1 MIRNGMADVGDF
13 ILRQQ
18 KYEQILAS
26 KMGWDYVESQSKG
39 SSYDYRSADGSKI
52 EVKFDWDSIKT
63 ENHYLEYG
71 QTSVGEGGEIPSGF
85 ALSAEDADYW
95 VVVNDDLLRMFE
107 INTLKQFVK
116 ENRASF
122 RTTRTRVGVNH
133 NREGQF
139 SLGYLLPFELLDKH
153 CLIKI
158 RSPVSRN
165 LVANDA

>member
-1 MIRNGMADVGDF
+1 MADVGDF
-13 ILRQQ
+13 IRDQQ
-18 KYEQILAS
+18 RYEQILAS
-26 KMGWDYVESQSKG
+26 KMGWSYIESQSKG
-39 SSYDYRSADGSKI
+39 SSYDYNSADGSNI

-63 ENHYLEYG
+63 GNHYLEYG
-71 QTSVGEGGEIPSGF
+71 QTSIGEGGEVPSGF

-95 VVVNDDLLRMFE
+95 VVVNDELLRIFA
-107 INTLKQFVK
+107 ISTLKEFVK
-116 ENRASF
+116 KNRASF

>member
-1 MIRNGMADVGDF
+1 MDRIAEF
-13 ILRQQ
+13 ISSQQ
-18 KYEQILAS
+18 VHEVALGAH
-26 KMGWDYVESQSKG
+26 MGWDYIDSQSKG
-39 SSYDYRSADGSKI
+39 YSYDYKAADGSKI

-63 ENHYLEYG
+63 GNHYLEYG
-71 QTSVGEGGEIPSGF
+71 QTSIGEGGEVPSGF

-95 VVVNDDLLRMFE
+95 VVVNDELLRIFAMSR
-107 INTLKQFVK
+107 LKEFVK
-116 ENRASF
+116 KNRASF

-165 LVANDA
+165 LDANDA

>member
-1 MIRNGMADVGDF
+1 MADVGDF
-13 ILRQQ
+13 ILGHQ

-26 KMGWDYVESQSKG
+26 KMGWDYVVSQSKG
-39 SSYDYRSADGSKI
+39 SSYDYRAADGSKI

-63 ENHYLEYG
+63 GNHYLEYG
-71 QTSVGEGGEIPSGF
+71 QTSIGEGGEIPSGF

-95 VVVNDDLLRMFE
+95 VVVNEDLLRMFA
-107 INTLKQFVK
+107 INTLKRFVK

-153 CLIKI
+153 CLLRKK
-158 RSPVSRN
+158 SPVARVS
-165 LVANDA
+165 DSGDE

>member
-1 MIRNGMADVGDF
+1 MADVGDF
-13 ILRQQ
+13 IRRQQ

-39 SSYDYRSADGSKI
+39 SSYDYRAEDGSKI

-63 ENHYLEYG
+63 GYHYLEYG

-122 RTTRTRVGVNH
+122 RTTRTRMGANH
-133 NREGQF
+133 NRKGQF
-139 SLGYLLPFELLDKH
+139 SLGYLLPFNLLDKH
-153 CLIKI
+153 SLLKI

-165 LVANDA
+165 LDANDA